1 MKSDAR
7 DGDSEWSSGTTL
19 AGTRAGSAVSDAA
32 GAGAGGAGMLMPS
45 TVGQS
50 TDR

>member
-7 DGDSEWSSGTTL
+7 DGDSECGSGTWL
-19 AGTRAGSAVSDAA
+19 A
-32 GAGAGGAGMLMPS
+32 GAGAAACGAGMLMPT

-50 TDR
+50 TDK